1 MCDIKIRE
9 GCFFIDMCVEE
20 ADDNNVDAGDLI
32 VLIVDLES
40 KAAKERKIKL
50 KALKI
55 NEFKGAK

>member
-55 NEFKGAK
+55 K